1 MKKVILITLGLSITM
16 ALSACGNT
24 SPTNSNSVSSS
35 ESVIESSVEETIKGS
50 ETNVI
55 DLVLEKE
62 NSIENYADFS
72 LFKIWSSKRITPAIA
87 KSAYENDN
95 NGETYVDMILDI
107 TNTSTDPIEPN
118 KIADLSVIGADGTE
132 YTDSFNAVETDNG
145 SDFDSFDDIV
155 SLSTVRLHCIASVPE
170 KETDVTLKLVVN
182 EQEYNYNYT
191 LGTVVSNAK
200 ELNIGDTIEEPDY
213 ATLVFNGIEYTDDL
227 LPSNTNGAYS
237 HYQIDNASNTFL
249 VVKFDITNYTSN
261 KKDCDSFVG
270 VKALYMDKYTY
281 TGTVVIEDEDGG
293 GFSSYEGIDPLT
305 TRHIYCL
312 IKVPK
317 TVIENDA
324 TLTISFN
331 GKEFTFTG
339 K

>member
-1 MKKVILITLGLSITM
+1 MTM
-16 ALSACGNT
+16 IMSACGNT
-24 SPTNSNSVSSS
+24 SPANSNFVSSS
-35 ESVIESSVEETIKGS
+35 KSVIESSTEETIKGS

-118 KIADLSVIGADGTE
+118 NIADLSIIGADGTE
-132 YTDSFNAVETDNG
+132 YTDGFNAVETDNG

-155 SLSTVRLHCIASVPE
+155 SLSTVRLHCIVSVPE
-170 KETDVTLKLVVN
+170 KETDVTLKLVIN
-182 EQEYNYNYT
+182 EQEYNCDYT

-200 ELNIGDTIEEPDY
+200 ELNVGDTIEEPDY

-227 LPSNTNGAYS
+227 LPSNTSGIYT
-237 HYQIDNASNTFL
+237 HRVIDNASNTFL
-249 VVKFDITNYTSN
+249 VAKFDITNYMSDER
-261 KKDCDSFVG
+261 DCDSFVG

-281 TGTVVIEDEDGG
+281 TGSVLMEDEDGT
-293 GFSSYEGIDPLT
+293 GFGSGYDDISPLS
-305 TRHIYCL
+305 TRHLYYL
-312 IKVPK
+312 IEVPK
-317 TVIENDA
+317 TVTENEVK
-324 TLTISFN
+324 LTISFN